1 MSSIEISK
9 TYSNNPFI
17 DYLLYYT
24 KLLSFGSVIKNEE
37 EAMKNETKESILA
50 GDILISCFENTAIFE
65 LFDYDESLLKSVG
78 ITGTYHM
85 SKCLED
91 KSYIPDLHD
100 MIVLTPAVDDDTGEE
115 IGGWFNKVKYKFGEY
130 IKVETIG
137 GGITFRNYK
146 VKKLTDGRV
155 VGIYALRDELTEKG
169 KEAYIANYNELNNYY
184 RKLAGLPNI
193 GDYGIPIMDYEYIQ
207 IAASTIEEF
216 INNENVTYV
225 HELSP
230 TQIQYLE
237 NKGIMDQIRADY
249 PNADY
254 LDYIADSFGDE
265 YTESTN
271 NALFRARKI
280 YKARKA
286 YNFQLLYTPDVD
298 DEYVVTSKFK
308 TKYEEN
314 RLFVMNTFYNDIFKE
329 TSDYYDN
336 FIGMMIMIM
345 SITDVL
351 SEVHQDIIK
360 TDLLDK
366 RCIQYIFEMYG
377 MPYYNTIPL
386 RYQYRMCKN
395 INQLIRYKSSS
406 QGMINLIDLFGAPNV
421 EVFKYFILRD
431 RKIDKWGDIIYNE
444 LETKTSKLNDTV
456 FHERVVKE
464 FNRTY
469 TLRVQNGTVYLN
481 GTDGSMS
488 KVIISDIANR
498 LDTAINTTIEEKEP
512 TTTVTT
518 TYKITNDSSD
528 NAYVIREDKVTTNED
543 DSTDSLVTQNYYK
556 LLINSDNNIEIEYYD
571 INLNLLY
578 NETTNKWYAIEN
590 GRLVETSIE
599 SKKTKEIVNDLSP
612 KEWDY
617 TMSLADNGFSAKI
630 DFVRKGLNDTTF
642 DIPYPTFNGKEF
654 TDYLANNIMNV
665 VYGDTILTKD
675 KDYTISSDKKHITIS
690 KAGVK
695 QKDVVFDFYYNKED
709 IEPYIDTE
717 NGYDISTETV
727 DIVDTNVIL
736 LSSLPT
742 PTYFTDGN
750 QPLIFIDGDILINTD
765 EITRYT
771 IDLSKN
777 RIVLEDVPQDSTAT
791 VIYIYNKDN
800 IVKVDEQKVSDESD
814 DEESAL
820 AISNE
825 ITLSFPFD
833 KYFDRGNEILVTKS
847 EKSNDRIV
855 IIPSSKYTISGST
868 LTLDNS
874 VSIDDNT
881 IIKIFYIYSEN
892 SIYNRISIGT
902 STEEIIA
909 TENFQVSFNLTP
921 PFKNFFDLGYKAY
934 PILRSNKE
942 YLSTELYDIFNNT
955 LTLKDQAIG
964 LQKDQKI
971 TITYVYGPN
980 TSNIIC
986 SKQRIE
992 VDNKGQSV
1000 FKNLDIEE
1008 DYFDSDNNVI
1018 VDITGRYL
1026 DPNYYEIDTTAKTLT
1041 ITNYAKLPNA
1051 SDCINITY
1059 VKNNSTNTAMRIK
1072 KQTISAKSGVN
1083 TYSVSVPF
1091 SSYVE
1096 TKQSAM
1102 VFHTFSNNYSS
1113 IVTNFDLTND
1123 SITLSDEVFGNN
1135 DTIEVLFVYNN
1146 KYVNDRTN
1154 IIKEEIKS
1162 VSATDIDNKVRIAI
1176 PYPFENYE
1184 SNGWL
1189 MYLTNENNQI
1199 IDESTYDIFDGY
1211 LSFLNAN
1218 DLLKYKT
1225 LNFHFVYY
1233 DSERYVY
1240 KTYTEDYSKDIEL
1253 KFVGVP
1259 IEDTFFNKN
1268 IIRKTNLLPY
1278 DETALTDSY
1287 WNGVGLDD
1295 DENKNHLKVKQQIL
1309 AKEFNYERTKYF
1321 GINYVL
1327 DIADMSFKIAYFYN
1341 IFFDDVFKE
1350 NKLTVSVSSIIPYK
1364 KFNVAYLFTYL
1375 NALAYLYS
1383 GVDDTI
1389 IDTTG
1394 KILYIKGFN
1403 FKADLPK
1410 LRQWI
1415 LAQRRHADNFDTTYI
1430 YQTRPE
1436 NENTVLP
1443 MPTDRTKK
1451 IWDFDVKPGE
1461 TNVFNSLKEIV
1472 NMFTTGKKING
1483 KTTNR
1488 DIYNFIVKSIY
1499 QSQDYDIFKIW
1510 KKLFDTLMTYKQS
1523 FDYYY
1528 ITENGTT
1535 RLASSLSE
1543 FLKYKDTELYNDYI
1557 SLKYITD
1564 KDQRNEAIVDR
1575 ISDVVYIL
1583 EEYLN
1588 LKEFQNIFD
1597 HLPGVSGDSFL
1608 DMLYTIINFFKS
1620 YKVVLRSKGDYIVF
1634 TAKDPMLN
1642 TLRYIDVKDNFV
1654 EMDKYDAINP
1664 FDSIRSTMQVFTH
1677 YNESLGFKEHIHFEP
1692 TIEDSI
1698 NEKYLDYAKEHNLP
1712 TTNTITVRVD
1722 ASKNQ
1727 AIFIATSTG
1736 ETYST
1741 NFYHGEILTRDK
1753 SNGAEGLVTHYYSY
1767 KKDPSL
1773 NTYASFVLN
1782 NDGPLDSSR
1791 YIIFEGKD
1799 LSGYTLQDKDTK
1811 EVTEFSS
1818 FLDTDFNTEYVEFTL
1833 KYGEEFFAYLVPDEN
1848 YSAGTL
1854 NMRYGRAEDEDMHVY
1869 ATDATPITQ
1878 FIQVIVPDHAHIKAI
1893 NGDTT
1898 YIDKS
1903 FEAFTGSYLE
1913 FETYADSGYTA
1924 GSLIIDG
1931 TTLDTYDTTKV
1942 VQSDTVV
1949 VTAADPIPK
1958 KVSVTIKSP
1967 DYTTLRLV
1975 FNDEIVVVNSNQS
1988 KTISKDY
1995 NAKYVLY
2002 ITTHSDYTPGTL
2014 NINKSGHLS
2023 DDIMDGDDH
2032 ITITATAATLKYF
2045 NVYFGETDHQTMI
2058 ATYNYRDYYDD
2069 FTVPIHSE
2077 VSLRVIADTGYSAG
2091 RPLQE
2096 TYVIDE
2102 DTQLLCTNAR
2112 PKTFNVTITAPAHQT
2127 IKFINDN
2134 KTTTVNPNTNITLAG
2149 VQYDSLYE
2157 IELIPDTGY
2166 TNGNLNIPLS
2176 GYVNDDIST
2185 DGIGTTILITTTE
2198 PETAMYNI
2206 AIVQTSNQTITV
2218 NYNGTKYTSDFM
2230 APYGAKITAT
2240 VAVSDSKTFDA
2251 GTLNITS
2258 TTVTKDI
2265 TISATTATIKKFTVT
2280 ITKYNNQ
2287 RILVTVID
2295 DDGKSENE
2303 VYTDTFKVLSGSHIK
2318 ATIEPTNDGYT
2329 SGVINETT
2337 EIESVDS
2344 DITFTATEAT
2354 LAQYKIE
2361 IVQNSN
2367 QTIHVY
2373 VNGVDHTET
2382 FTCNAGSNYSITIV
2396 PDSGYTAGTL
2406 VGVSSTGIVSDNMS
2420 IKATGASK

>member
-1 MSSIEISK
+1 MSSIDISK

-37 EAMKNETKESILA
+37 EAMQNETKESILA

-65 LFDYDESLLKSVG
+65 LFNYDESLLKSVG
-78 ITGTYHM
+78 ITGTYHV

-100 MIVLTPAVDDDTGEE
+100 MIVLTSAVDDDTGEE
-115 IGGWFNKVKYKFGEY
+115 IGGWFDNVKYKFGEY
-130 IKVETIG
+130 FTVETVG

-146 VKKLTDGRV
+146 VKKLSDGRV
-155 VGIYALRDELTEKG
+155 VGIYALRDEITEKG

-237 NKGIMDQIRADY
+237 SKGIMDQIRADY

-271 NALFRARKI
+271 SALFRARKI

-286 YNFQLLYTPDVD
+286 YNFQLLYTPEVD

-345 SITDVL
+345 TMTDVL
-351 SEVHQDIIK
+351 SEAHQNIIK

-366 RCIQYIFEMYG
+366 RCIQYIFEMHG

-395 INQLIRYKSSS
+395 INQLIRFKSSS
-406 QGMINLIDLFGAPNV
+406 QGMINLIDLFGAPNI
-421 EVFKYFILRD
+421 EVFRYFILRD

-456 FHERVVKE
+456 FHERVTKE

-469 TLRVQNGTVYLN
+469 TLTVKNGIAYLN
-481 GTDGSMS
+481 GSDGSAS
-488 KVIISDIANR
+488 KVIISDIANN
-498 LDTAINTTIEEKEP
+498 LDTSININIEEKAP
-512 TTTVTT
+512 TTTITT

-528 NAYVIREDKVTTNED
+528 NAYVIREDKVTT
-543 DSTDSLVTQNYYK
+543 TDGSSSSFVQQNYYK
-556 LLINSDNNIEIEYYD
+556 LAINEDNNIEIEYYD
-571 INLNLLY
+571 INSDLFY
-578 NETTNKWYAIEN
+578 NEDTNKWYAIEN
-590 GRLVETSIE
+590 GRLIETSIS
-599 SKKTKEIVNDLSP
+599 SKKTKEIVNNLSP

-617 TMSLADNGFSAKI
+617 TMALADDGYSAKI
-630 DFVRKGLNDTTF
+630 NFTRKGLNDTTF
-642 DIPYPTFNGKEF
+642 DIPYPTINGIEF
-654 TDYLANNIMNV
+654 KDYLSNNIMNV
-665 VYGDTILTKD
+665 VYGDSILVKD

-690 KAGVK
+690 KSGVK
-695 QKDVVFDFYYNKED
+695 QKDIVFDFYYNKED

-717 NGYDISTETV
+717 NGYIISTEIADV
-727 DIVDTNVIL
+727 IDTNIL
-736 LSSLPT
+736 FLSHLPS

-750 QPLIFIDGDILINTD
+750 QPLVFIDGDILINTD

-777 RIVLEDVPQDSTAT
+777 RIILEDAPNDSSAT
-791 VIYIYNKDN
+791 IVYIYNKDN
-800 IVKVDEQKVSDESD
+800 IVKIDEQRVAEDND
-814 DEESAL
+814 ESAL
-820 AISNE
+820 A
-825 ITLSFPFD
+825 LSHSIPLLFPFD
-833 KYFDRGNEILVTKS
+833 KYLERGNEILVTKS
-847 EKSNDRIV
+847 EKSNDRITV
-855 IIPSSKYTISGST
+855 IPSSKYTIDDTT
-868 LTLDNS
+868 LILDSSITLGDN
-874 VSIDDNT
+874 D

-892 SIYNRISIGT
+892 SIYNRIIIVAT
-902 STEEIIA
+902 TEEIIA
-909 TENFQVSFNLTP
+909 TENFQVTFNLTP

-980 TSNIIC
+980 TSNIVC

-992 VDNKGQSV
+992 VDTKGQSV

-1008 DYFDSDNNVI
+1008 DYFDTDNNVI
-1018 VDITGRYL
+1018 VDITGKYL
-1026 DPNYYEIDTTAKTLT
+1026 DPNYYDIDTAAKTLT
-1041 ITNYAKLPNA
+1041 ITNYNKLPTT

-1072 KQTISAKSGVN
+1072 KQSISTKSGVN
-1083 TYSVSVPF
+1083 TYSVSIPF
-1091 SSYVE
+1091 SSYIE
-1096 TKQSAM
+1096 TKQSAI

-1113 IVTNFDLTND
+1113 IVTDFDLTND
-1123 SITLSDEVFGNN
+1123 SITLSNEIFGNN
-1135 DTIEVLFVYNN
+1135 DRIDIYFVYNN
-1146 KYVNDRTN
+1146 KYINDRSN

-1162 VSATDIDNKVRIAI
+1162 VSAIDVDNNVRIEI

-1189 MYLTNENNQI
+1189 MYITNEDNCI

-1211 LSFLNAN
+1211 LSFLNVN
-1218 DLLKYKT
+1218 DLLNYET
-1225 LNFHFVYY
+1225 LNFHFIYY
-1233 DSERYVY
+1233 DNERYVY
-1240 KTYTEDYSKDIEL
+1240 KTYTEDYDKDIEL

-1268 IIRKTNLLPY
+1268 IIKKTNLLPY
-1278 DETALTDSY
+1278 DETALVDSY
-1287 WNGVGLDD
+1287 WNGVGYDD

-1375 NALAYLYS
+1375 NALAYLYT

-1410 LRQWI
+1410 LKEWI
-1415 LAQRRHADNFDTTYI
+1415 LSQRRHANNFDTTYI

-1436 NENTVLP
+1436 NENAVLP
-1443 MPTDRTKK
+1443 LPEDRTKK
-1451 IWDFDVKPGE
+1451 IWDFDIKPGE
-1461 TNVFNSLKEIV
+1461 TNVFNSLKEVV

-1564 KDQRNEAIVDR
+1564 KEQRNEAIVDR

-1583 EEYLN
+1583 EEYIN

-1654 EMDKYDAINP
+1654 DINKYDAINP

-1677 YNESLGFKEHIHFEP
+1677 YNENLGFKEHIHLEP
-1692 TIEDSI
+1692 EIGDSI

-1712 TTNTITVRVD
+1712 TSNTITVRVD

-1741 NFYHGEILTRDK
+1741 NFYHGTILTKDK
-1753 SNGAEGLVTHYYSY
+1753 DTSAEELVTYYYSY

-1773 NTYASFVLN
+1773 QTYASFILN
-1782 NDGPLDSSR
+1782 NDGPLDYSR
-1791 YIIFEGKD
+1791 YIVFEGKE
-1799 LSGYTLQDKDTK
+1799 LSGYTLEDKSTK

-1848 YSAGTL
+1848 YNAGSL
-1854 NMRYGRAEDEDMHVY
+1854 NMRYGRAENEDMHVY

-1893 NGDTT
+1893 NGDTV
-1898 YIDKS
+1898 YLDKS
-1903 FEAFTGSYLE
+1903 FEAFAGSYLE
-1913 FETYADSGYTA
+1913 FETYTDSGYTA
-1924 GSLIIDG
+1924 GSLIVDG
-1931 TTLDTYDTTKV
+1931 TTLNTYTTTKV

-1949 VTAADPIPK
+1949 VTAVDPIPK
-1958 KVSVTIKSP
+1958 KVTVEIKSP
-1967 DYTTLRLV
+1967 DYTTIRMV
-1975 FNDEIVVVNSNQS
+1975 FDDEIVVVSSNQT
-1988 KTISKDY
+1988 KTITKDY

-2002 ITTHSDYTPGTL
+2002 VTTHSDYNPGTL
-2014 NINKSGHLS
+2014 NISKGGKLS
-2023 DDIMDGDDH
+2023 DDIMDGVDH
-2032 ITITATAATLKYF
+2032 ISITTTKATLKYF
-2045 NVYFGETDHQTMI
+2045 NVYFGETENQTMI
-2058 ATYNYRDYYDD
+2058 ATYNYKDYMDD

-2077 VSLRVIADTGYSAG
+2077 VSLRVVADIGYTAG
-2091 RPLQE
+2091 RPLE
-2096 TYVIDE
+2096 DIYIIDE
-2102 DTQLLCTNAR
+2102 DTQLLCTSAR
-2112 PKTFNVTITAPAHQT
+2112 PKTFNVTITSPAHQT

-2134 KTTTVNPNTNITLAG
+2134 KTTTVKPGNSITLAG
-2149 VQYDSLYE
+2149 VQYDSAYE

-2166 TNGNLNIPLS
+2166 SSGSLNIPVS
-2176 GYVNDDIST
+2176 GYVDDNIST
-2185 DGIGTTILITTTE
+2185 DGVGTTILITTTE
-2198 PETAMYNI
+2198 PETAMYSVTIIQN
-2206 AIVQTSNQTITV
+2206 SNQTITV
-2218 NYNGTKYTSDFM
+2218 TYNGTKYTSDFM

-2240 VAVSDSKTFDA
+2240 IASDDTKNFDA

-2265 TISATTATIKKFTVT
+2265 QISATPATTKQYTIT
-2280 ITKYNNQ
+2280 ITKYANQ
-2287 RILVTVID
+2287 RILVTVIYNND
-2295 DDGKSENE
+2295 KTEDE
-2303 VYTDTFKVLSGSHIK
+2303 VYTDTFKVAAGSHIK
-2318 ATIEPTNDGYT
+2318 ATIEPTNDSYT

-2337 EIESVDS
+2337 EIESVETDLK
-2344 DITFTATEAT
+2344 FTATEAT
-2354 LAQYKIE
+2354 ISQYKIE
-2361 IVQNSN
+2361 IIQNAN

-2373 VNGVDHTET
+2373 VNDVDHTET
-2382 FTCNAGSNYSITIV
+2382 FMCNAGLNYTINIV
-2396 PDSGYTAGTL
+2396 PNSGYTAGTL
-2406 VGVSSTGIVSDNMS
+2406 VGISSTGIVTDNVS
-2420 IKATGASK
+2420 IKATGAIAK